1 MLESTTGK
9 GTDVPVPNAG
19 AGAFEVAVTWHD
31 DVVILGVTGALDMM
45 TAPQLT
51 ESILTSL
58 TNSPRSVVVDLT
70 GVEFLAS
77 AGMTVLVAANEEV
90 ADKARFGVVA
100 DGPATG
106 RPMRLV
112 GVDEALTIYQTL
124 TEALDDLATR

>member
-1 MLESTTGK
+1 M
-9 GTDVPVPNAG
+9 PIPNAG

-31 DVVILGVTGALDMM
+31 DVVVLGVTGALDMV

-58 TNSPRSVVVDLT
+58 TNSPRSIVVDLT

-77 AGMTVLVAANEEV
+77 AGMTVLVAANEKV
-90 ADKARFGVVA
+90 AEQARFGVVA

-112 GVDEALTIYQTL
+112 GVDDVLTIYRTL
-124 TEALDDLATR
+124 ADALEGPRNLMRPSHTP